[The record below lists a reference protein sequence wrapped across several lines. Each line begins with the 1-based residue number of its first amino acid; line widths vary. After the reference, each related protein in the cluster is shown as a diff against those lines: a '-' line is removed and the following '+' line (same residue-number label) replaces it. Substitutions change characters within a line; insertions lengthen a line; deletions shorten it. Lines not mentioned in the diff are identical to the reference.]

1 MPFLLGPLRKHIP
14 GRKELTDSN
23 EILNIETPKEILIPL
38 MVMNSTNLE
47 VYVNEGDRVLKNQ
60 KIAARNDHFVI
71 PLFSPVSGTVT
82 GFRDEF
88 HSWGGRKS
96 RHIVIEND
104 EQYETVAPSPMDY
117 VSASKDEIIEHIKNM
132 GIIGCGGAGF
142 PAYLKYKP
150 MTETPHL
157 IINAVECEPYLTQ
170 DYRNVNN
177 YMDDLVN
184 GVHILRKAGNALKT
198 LVAIKEDKKE
208 TIGRL
213 KEAFAGYQDIEVV
226 GVPNVYP
233 MGWERTL
240 VYELLKKRYD
250 RLPSE
255 VGAVVNNATTA
266 IMVSRA
272 FRLGVPITEKMITV
286 SGDGV
291 KEPHNVLATVGTT
304 IHDIL
309 EACGGSTD
317 DNIHVIHGG
326 PMMGKTM
333 LSKNVV
339 VNPTSNSL
347 TVLVERKIDAIGC
360 LRCAACVDHCPSG
373 LMPVKIQ
380 DAEKAKNLDLIEK
393 LDTNACIECG
403 LCTYVCPSKIDVT
416 ENVRRAK
423 NALRLRKG

>member
-14 GRKELTDSN
+14 GFKELTDHN
-23 EILNIETPKEILIPL
+23 EILTIEAPKEILIPL
-38 MVMNSTNLE
+38 MVMNSNQLE
-47 VYVNEGDRVLKNQ
+47 VYVKEGDRVLANQ
-60 KIAARNDHFVI
+60 KVAARNDHFVI

-88 HSWGGRKS
+88 HSWGGRKTK
-96 RHIVIEND
+96 HIVIEND
-104 EQYETVAPSPMDY
+104 GLYESVKPQTMDY
-117 VSASKDEIIEHIKNM
+117 DTASKDEIIEHIKEM
-132 GIIGCGGAGF
+132 GIVGCGGAGF
-142 PAYLKYKP
+142 PTYLKYQS
-150 MTETPHL
+150 MSETPHL
-157 IINAVECEPYLTQ
+157 IINAVECEPFLTQ

-177 YMDDLVN
+177 YLDELVN
-184 GVHILRKAGNALKT
+184 GVHILRKAGNAQKT

-208 TIGRL
+208 TIALL
-213 KEAFAGYQDIEVV
+213 KEAFGNYSDIEVV

-240 VYELLKKRYD
+240 VFELLKKRYD

-272 FRLGVPITEKMITV
+272 FREGVPITEKMITV

-291 KEPHNVLATVGTT
+291 VKPHNVIAKVGTT
-304 IHDIL
+304 IHEIV
-309 EACGGSTD
+309 EACGGYKEE
-317 DNIHVIHGG
+317 NVHVIHGG

-347 TVLVERKIDAIGC
+347 TILVERKIDAIGC

-380 DAEKAKNLDLIEK
+380 DAEKAKNLDMIEK
-393 LDTNACIECG
+393 LDVNSCIECG